1 MAEYINV
8 EKPFLEKLRQ
18 LGWQVIDQGIG
29 VPGDPVKS
37 RRENFKQVLLP
48 QVFKDSVKAINKTPD
63 GTEWLTDR
71 QLDELLFEIQNFS
84 GRSLHEANKEIH
96 RLLIKGTTVSKNE
109 ITGEVNPT
117 VRLVDFRKWDRN
129 SFIAINQFRLLTPG
143 ASRTG
148 IIPDIVLFLNGLPV
162 VVVEAKDFDVAE
174 PLSEAYTQVTRYANT
189 RQDDYGI
196 KEGEERLFH
205 YNLFSIIT
213 HGTEAR
219 VGTISADFDF
229 YNNWVDIFPEE
240 YKACTYPPGEQRQE
254 VLIHG
259 MLNKE
264 ILVDLLKHF
273 TLFMEIKKGVEVKIV
288 ARYNQYRAVGKIIRN
303 LRQGGTP
310 KEKGGVV
317 WHTQGSGK
325 SLTMVFLIRKLRST
339 DDLKDLKII
348 SIVDRVDLEDQL
360 ADTLK
365 YANET
370 LSIIDSKTDLH
381 ELNDD
386 TGNLNLV
393 MIHKFLADNN
403 VSAQSLIDAGIVP
416 KFEKFETI
424 NPSERILLMIDEAHR
439 TQGGDM
445 GDNLFN
451 AFPQAVRIGFSG
463 TPLITERHEIKTHER
478 FGGRLDENGEPWID
492 SYKFDK
498 AVADRATVE
507 IKYIGKVSNDRIGD
521 KELFDAEFEDMFKQ
535 RTQEERE
542 EIQRRYG
549 SFIAYLESKDRIEA
563 IAKDIVN
570 HYYTDI
576 LVNGFKAQVVASS
589 IVAAV
594 RYKYEIEIAIKNKIE
609 ELKALPD
616 SERNDE
622 RIRQL
627 EFLKV
632 AAIVSSIGNNEPGY
646 ISKARSEARDWDAV
660 NNFKKDFD
668 YSHEEGGQYKKP
680 ETGIGI
686 ICVCDRLLTGFDA
699 PIEQVMY
706 LDKIMKEHDLFQ
718 AITRVNRTKHGKTFG
733 LIVDYIGVTRHLQEA
748 LGIYTDRDKE
758 KAQHFLNVFRDIN
771 KEIPVLEAR
780 YKRVLNL
787 FTDNGLTEIADFLT
801 QKFTDTS
808 AEFEF
813 AEACIEKAENIKF
826 RAELLTYSKSFFDS
840 LDLLFNTEAGGEYW
854 VNAKRLGYLLWRI
867 KDRYKDETM
876 DLKWASQK
884 VRQLIDK
891 HLLSLGIDTKVQ
903 QVSILSDEFKTKVDY
918 LNKTPKSKASEME
931 HAIRWHIKVN
941 LDKDPTLYGRFKDRL
956 ETILNSYRENW
967 EEIVKQLSELRD
979 EMAEGRK
986 VETEG
991 ISVAEAPFYD
1001 LLKVSLKDEDDETE
1015 INKTKELTHT
1025 IFIILKETAAINNFW
1040 TDKAAER
1047 KRIEGILEDELR
1059 YSGITTL
1066 SAKAGELATELM
1078 KLAKNRETDL
1088 R

>member
-8 EKPFLEKLRQ
+8 EKPFLNKLRQ
-18 LGWQVIDQGIG
+18 LGWQVIDQGVG
-29 VPGDPVKS
+29 VPQEPAKS
-37 RRENFKQVLLP
+37 LRENFKQVLLP
-48 QVFKDSVKAINKTPD
+48 QVFKDSIKAINKMPD
-63 GTEWLTDR
+63 GTQWLTDK
-71 QLDELLFEIQNFS
+71 QLNELLFEIQNFP
-84 GRSLHEANKEIH
+84 GKSLHEANKEIH
-96 RLLIKGTTVSKNE
+96 RLLLKGTTVNKNE
-109 ITGEVNPT
+109 LTGEVNPT
-117 VRLVDFRKWDRN
+117 VRLVDFRNWDRN

-143 ASRTG
+143 ASRQG

-174 PLSEAYTQVTRYANT
+174 PLSEAYLQVTRYANT
-189 RQDDYGI
+189 RQDDYGV
-196 KEGEERLFH
+196 KEGEEKLFH
-205 YNLFSIIT
+205 YNIFSIIT

-219 VGTISADFDF
+219 VGTISAEFDF

-240 YKACTYPPGEQRQE
+240 YKTLAFPPNEERQE

-264 ILVDLLKHF
+264 ILVDILKHY
-273 TLFMEIKKGVEVKIV
+273 TLFMEIKKGVEVKVV

-303 LRQGGTP
+303 LRLGHTP

-325 SLTMVFLIRKLRST
+325 SLTMVFLVRKLRSS

-348 SIVDRVDLEDQL
+348 SIVDRVDLEEQL

-365 YANET
+365 YANES
-370 LSIIDSKTDLH
+370 LSIIDSKADLT

-386 TGNLNLV
+386 TANLNIV
-393 MIHKFLADNN
+393 MIHKFLADNH

-416 KFEKFETI
+416 TFDKFETI
-424 NPSERILLMIDEAHR
+424 NASDRILLMVDEAHR

-445 GDNLFN
+445 GDNLFD
-451 AFPQAVRIGFSG
+451 AFPQAVRIGFTG
-463 TPLITERHEIKTHER
+463 TPLLTERHEKKTHER
-478 FGGRLDENGEPWID
+478 FGGRLDENGDPWID

-507 IKYIGKVSNDRIGD
+507 IKYIGKVSKDKIKD
-521 KELFDAEFEDMFKQ
+521 KELFDTEFEDMFKQ

-549 SFIAYLESKDRIEA
+549 SFIAYLESKDRIAE
-563 IAKDIVN
+563 IAKDIIE

-594 RYKYEIEIAIKNKIE
+594 RYKYELEIAIQNKIAQ
-609 ELKALPD
+609 LKALPD
-616 SERNDE
+616 GERNDE
-622 RIRQL
+622 RIKQL

-632 AAIVSSIGNNEPGY
+632 QAIVSSMGNNEPGF
-646 ISKARSEARDWDAV
+646 ISKARREALDTDAK
-660 NNFKKDFD
+660 NSFKKDFD
-668 YSHEEGGQYKKP
+668 YEKP
-680 ETGIGI
+680 ESGIGI
-686 ICVCDRLLTGFDA
+686 ICVCDRLITGFDA

-706 LDKIMKEHDLFQ
+706 LDKGMREHDLFQ
-718 AITRVNRTKHGKTFG
+718 AITRVNRTKKGKSFG
-733 LIVDYIGVTRHLQEA
+733 LIVDYYGVTKHLAEA
-748 LGIYTDRDKE
+748 LAIYTDKDKD
-758 KAQHFLNVFRDIN
+758 KLKNFLNVFRDIN

-780 YKRVLNL
+780 YKRILNL
-787 FTDNGLTEIADFLT
+787 FTDRKLNEIENFLN
-801 QKFTDTS
+801 QKFTDQA

-813 AEACIEKAENIKF
+813 AESCIEQAKNIKF

-840 LDLLFNTEAGGEYW
+840 LDLLFNTQAGGEYW
-854 VNAKRLGYLLWRI
+854 VRAKRLGYLLWRI

-891 HLLSLGIDTKVQ
+891 HLFSMGIDTKVQ

-941 LDKDPTLYGRFKDRL
+941 LEKDPTLYNRFKDRL
-956 ETILNSYRENW
+956 EMILNSYKENW
-967 EEIVKQLSELRD
+967 DEIVKQLTGLRD

-986 VETEG
+986 EETEG
-991 ISVAEAPFYD
+991 ISIAEAPFYD
-1001 LLKVSLKDEDDETE
+1001 LLKASTTDESEEE
-1015 INKTKELTHT
+1015 IHKIKELTHAL
-1025 IFIILKETAAINNFW
+1025 FLILKETAEINNFW

-1047 KRIEGILEDELR
+1047 KRIEGMIEDEIR
-1059 YSGITTL
+1059 YSKVPEL
-1066 SAKAGELATELM
+1066 SPKASELATELM
-1078 KLAKNRETDL
+1078 ILAKNREADL